1 MPVCPHIETSQFNC
15 FANKL
20 TGFYVKETLA
30 FTGLSFLSSLYIF
43 DKLIE
48 LKFDESEPDFCSR
61 NICYYI

>member
-1 MPVCPHIETSQFNC
+1 M
-15 FANKL
+15 
-20 TGFYVKETLA
+20 KETLA
-30 FTGLSFLSSLYIF
+30 FTGSSFLSSLYIF

>member
-1 MPVCPHIETSQFNC
+1 M
-15 FANKL
+15 
-20 TGFYVKETLA
+20 KETLA

-48 LKFDESEPDFCSR
+48 FDESEPDFCSR